1 MKAMAMRTAIA
12 VVALTLLA
20 RPAAAQESELGFGFA
35 LQNQTWNGCC
45 GSGLTIDFARTL
57 SSTET
62 RSLAVLADFSWLR
75 HTIGAFEEQNYP
87 IVGGIRFK
95 FLRNRRVSLFVQGTA
110 GVMPWKDNDPESR
123 TDIVFGGGGGIQV
136 RLTGSLDARVQLD
149 LMADNDSGDWY
160 RYDRLLFAGVYKFG
174 AK

>member
-1 MKAMAMRTAIA
+1 MKAMVMRTAMA
-12 VVALTLLA
+12 VAVLTLLA

-62 RSLAVLADFSWLR
+62 RSLAVLVDFSWLK
-75 HTIGAFEEQNYP
+75 HTIVGFEEQDYP

-110 GVMPWKDNDPESR
+110 GVMPWKDNDPDSR
-123 TDIVFGGGGGIQV
+123 TDFIAGGGAGVQL
-136 RLTGSLDARVQLD
+136 RLTERFGAKVQLD
-149 LMADNDSGDWY
+149 LLAVNDSGDWY
-160 RYDRLLFAGVYKFG
+160 RYDRLLFAGVYRFG